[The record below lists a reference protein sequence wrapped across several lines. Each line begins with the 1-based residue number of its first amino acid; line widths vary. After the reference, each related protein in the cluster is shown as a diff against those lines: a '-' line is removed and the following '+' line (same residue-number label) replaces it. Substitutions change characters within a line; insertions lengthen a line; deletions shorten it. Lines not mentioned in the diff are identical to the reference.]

1 MKPIGR
7 ERPPRRTARERE
19 PAAENV

>member
-1 MKPIGR
+1 MKPVGR